1 MANYIKEDGTYV
13 QPDEVYNPDEYTYY
27 DWNYYHIEHPDVFR
41 CYDCN
46 KFMHINLLAKVNNTT
61 FVCLKCAS
69 NRWHNDYI
77 YCSNCKRVHDKHS
90 VCWCLSGI
98 TSIKD
103 TAVSFG
109 QSVSVNT
116 QSHDFSAKWWCVSW
130 DIVTKI
136 WQYQSERQLP
146 KDIKHVLEAFYYWH
160 YKFNHYY
167 YWWDYKIEWDIN
179 YIDTQKFR
187 DILHKHQTIVISTD
201 NEANWYKLSPYRN
214 YVLQWITQDWLLQ
227 RAKYDL
233 MWKLKSWT
241 EKPNTFLQNIGE
253 EINNKDNGLTL
264 HYVLSSDLEHKL
276 LAFQKNNRF
285 GSCQK
290 KENYD
295 SYAAWAY
302 DAITNGCNC
311 PILIYRQ
318 WSTDPL
324 WRITCRVM
332 YDDKGKE
339 YLLLERLYHD
349 WTLWDNSIRWKIYA
363 SIAHDLKCKWYNV
376 IASNYSAHDSS
387 TYSYLAKFGLSS
399 KTKIK
404 NLCQPL
410 RQLVNGYWYYCDGW
424 TNVYHKEIDW
434 LDWAT
439 DYLDEG
445 YLI

>member
-13 QPDEVYNPDEYTYY
+13 QPDETFNPNEYTYY
-27 DWNYYHIEHPDVFR
+27 DWNYYHMQHPDIYR
-41 CYDCN
+41 CYDCD
-46 KFMHINLLAKVNNTT
+46 KFVHRNLLAKVNTST
-61 FVCLKCAS
+61 LVCLKCAK
-69 NRWHNDYI
+69 NRWCDNFI
-77 YCSNCKRVHDKHS
+77 YCNNCKHVHEKDS

-98 TSIKD
+98 TSIRD
-103 TAVSFG
+103 TAISFG

-116 QSHDFSAKWWCVSW
+116 ASHDFSAKWWCVSSN
-130 DIVTKI
+130 IVTKI
-136 WQYQSERQLP
+136 WQYQSERELP
-146 KDIKHVLEAFYYWH
+146 KDIKHILEAFYYWH

-167 YWWDYKIEWDIN
+167 YWWDYKIEWDIS

-187 DILHKHQTIVISTD
+187 DILHKHQSLVLATD
-201 NEANWYKLSPYRN
+201 DEANWYKLSPYRN
-214 YVLQWITQDWLLQ
+214 YVLQWVTQDWLLQ

-253 EINNKDNGLTL
+253 EIDNEDNGLTL

-276 LAFQKNNRF
+276 LAFKKNDRF

-302 DAITNGCNC
+302 DAVTNGCNC

-318 WSTDPL
+318 WSKDPL

-349 WTLWDNSIRWKIYA
+349 WTLWDNSIRGKIYA

-399 KTKIK
+399 KTKVE

-424 TNVYHKEIDW
+424 TNVYHKDIDW

-439 DYLDEG
+439 DYLDEA